1 MFVKIL
7 KIVRATM
14 RSSLRL
20 AVTGTV
26 LMSSGIAMGET
37 FAWKYEKASGSTPA
51 ASPDWRSFG
60 TAANW
65 AIGTDKT
72 GSNPNGLIPG
82 IGDYIYYGASAPGTQ
97 AFDLDDTTY
106 KVGGIVNGM
115 NHWSAHLFLVRN
127 GTLEFMNSFTNR
139 GAHVYVYDTGRFV
152 LGSGCGT
159 LCGQSSLGGLC
170 RVYSGG
176 EAVYGGSLAMHLLYV
191 TIDDGGTLTFNPSE
205 FKYYNT
211 ANAGNGPSYI
221 RNSGSLA
228 IPQGV
233 TLGGKSGVAPCVFVL
248 EQKGG
253 TLTLGGNVKMTDTSD
268 RFDFVLAGGTLHAT
282 NDVTFIGLRSVMMTN
297 DATATVEVDAAKT
310 LYCTNMVFASGTSL
324 TKNGAGTLRIGA
336 SAPDA
341 LAVSAGVLEVC
352 GAATFGEGLSLAS
365 GTTLHIAAI
374 GVSADSIT
382 GLADASVT
390 IDASVFGGGSP
401 VFRSCDPSI
410 LAAIRTKL
418 GEAPA
423 GFSYSISGNALFLF
437 KEHDPAIFSW
447 RFETGNS
454 GAAIP
459 ASPNWQSFGSPASWA
474 VGTSKSGSNPDSLI
488 PGADDEIYYG
498 ASANDIQCFD
508 LDGVSYTVKGVNGGD
523 TKWNEHLMLF
533 RNGSLTFSG
542 SFTNYG
548 AHVHVY
554 DAGKFVLGPACG
566 TVSGR
571 GGTSSVWHTYDGG
584 EMDIGGEYVVNLAHV
599 TVDAGGKMTFRPTT
613 FAFHNTANKG
623 NGPSYIRNNGTLDV
637 PGDLNLSGRSGAAP
651 CVFSIEQCNGT
662 MTLGGNLSS
671 TASADYADFILSGGT
686 INATNDVAFSGF
698 RTILMTNDAVA
709 VANVSASKTLDLT
722 KMAFESGTSLT
733 KTGEGTLKLKVSVPA
748 YMAVSAGTL
757 EVTGAASFV
766 NGITL
771 APGATLRIAVAGV
784 SAASVTGIAD
794 ANIVFDESL
803 FTGVTPL
810 FVSPDAAT
818 LSAIREK
825 LGTAPEGCTYR
836 IDGDTLV
843 LDKPHE
849 ASLFYWKKE
858 GSAAYYSFYDPSC
871 WGIGDTADATNPN
884 DLIPGEDDEIYYG
897 NVYSRYMYFDM
908 KGTTRTVKALSRG
921 MGPNNSPYGM
931 FYMNITNGTLAFTS
945 CFTNFRAYV
954 TSEAGG
960 RFVLGEDCFT
970 KAGSGGAANRYIVKA
985 GGECD
990 LGGTIDVN
998 VFQST
1003 VSEDGRLIFRPKV
1016 FRFENLANSSYA
1028 SSFISNSGVL
1038 EMPNGFTMGG
1048 KSGVAPCLFVI
1059 NQNGGTLTLGG
1070 DLTMTDTADY
1080 ADFVLAGGTVNATND
1095 VSFNGFHTVMMTND
1109 ATAVVCVADGKTL
1122 DFSVMSFESGTA
1134 LSKTGGGTLKIGA
1147 SVPDAIAVD
1156 TGILS
1161 VSGAAAFGEG
1171 LSLGSGSTL
1180 HFAAGGTTAGAIA
1193 GIEDA
1198 SVTFDA
1204 KSVGYGSAILTS
1216 TNETLIATVADK
1228 MAPAIAAADK
1238 PKLFLVTEV
1247 SVGDPAV
1254 RQLRLMR
1261 IPKGAV
1267 LSFR

>member
-1 MFVKIL
+1 MFAKLFAI
-7 KIVRATM
+7 ATK
-14 RSSLRL
+14 RVGSGSCL
-20 AVTGTV
+20 ATA
-26 LMSSGIAMGET
+26 GIALFICGSAFGET
-37 FAWKYEKASGSTPA
+37 FAWRNYTATSTLP
-51 ASPDWRSFG
+51 ASPNWQSFG
-60 TAANW
+60 TASNW
-65 AIGTDKT
+65 AVGTDKN
-72 GSNPNGLIPG
+72 GSNPNSLVPG
-82 IGDYIYYGASAPGTQ
+82 AGDYIYYGANNSGLQ
-97 AFDLDDTTY
+97 VFDLDGQTHT
-106 KVGGIVNGM
+106 VGGLTGGYES
-115 NHWSAHLFLVRN
+115 HWSPHLFLLRN
-127 GTLEFMNSFTNR
+127 GTLECTTDFSNR
-139 GAHVYVYDTGRFV
+139 AAHVYIYDTGRFI
-152 LGSGCGT
+152 LSKTCAM
-159 LCGQSSLGGLC
+159 LCGGGGNYGKVQ
-170 RVYSGG
+170 VYSGG
-176 EAVYGGSLAMHLLYV
+176 EADLEGTIRINSLGVDVAS
-191 TIDDGGTLTFNPSE
+191 GGTMTFRPKSLG
-205 FKYYNT
+205 FCQGQT
-211 ANAGNGPSYI
+211 NAQYPSYI
-221 RNSGSLA
+221 RNEGTFS
-228 IPQGV
+228 IP
-233 TLGGKSGVAPCVFVL
+233 GGFTFAERSNTRKTVL
-248 EQKGG
+248 SIEQKGG
-253 TLTLGGNVKMTDTSD
+253 TLTLGGNLVMGVPNDD
-268 RFDFVLAGGTLHAT
+268 YLDFILSGGTVNVT
-282 NDVTFIGLRSVMMTN
+282 NDVAFVAFRAVMMTN
-297 DATATVEVDAAKT
+297 DATATVTVSAGKT
-310 LYCTNMVFASGTSL
+310 FDLSPMVFENGTSL
-324 TKNGAGTLRIGA
+324 TKAGAGTLKIGS
-336 SAPDA
+336 SAPESF
-341 LAVSAGVLEVC
+341 LVSAGTLHLTTGVALGDC
-352 GAATFGEGLSLAS
+352 LTLAP
-365 GTTLHIAAI
+365 GTTLLLASVGI
-374 GVSADSIT
+374 SADSIA
-382 GLADASVT
+382 GLADANVAL
-390 IDASVFGGGSP
+390 DVAAFGGGSP
-401 VFRSCDPSI
+401 VFRSSNATF
-410 LAAIRTKL
+410 LATLLAKL
-418 GEAPA
+418 GEAPS
-423 GFSYSISGNALFLF
+423 GFFYSISGDTLWLI
-437 KEHDPAIFSW
+437 KEHDATVFTWKNEFTSSVEP
-447 RFETGNS
+447 
-454 GAAIP
+454 P
-459 ASPNWQSFGSPASWA
+459 VSPQWQSFGNPANWA
-474 VGTSKSGSNPDSLI
+474 IGTSKTGNNPDSLI
-488 PGADDEIYYG
+488 PGSGDSIYYG
-498 ASANDIQCFD
+498 SSGQFKAFD
-508 LDGVSYTVKGVNGGD
+508 LDGATYSIRGITNGWTD
-523 TKWNEHLMLF
+523 FSTRTFLI
-533 RNGSLTFSG
+533 RNGTLTIEQN
-542 SFTNYG
+542 FTNRA
-548 AHVHVY
+548 AHVYVY
-554 DAGKFVLGPACG
+554 DAGRFVLGENCCTYCG
-566 TVSGR
+566 QAGAFGQWHIYA
-571 GGTSSVWHTYDGG
+571 GGSADIGGNVDFHRLLVEVEQGG
-584 EMDIGGEYVVNLAHV
+584 EMEFHPS
-599 TVDAGGKMTFRPTT
+599 K
-613 FAFHNTANKG
+613 FAFINTANRD
-623 NGPSYIRNNGTLDV
+623 NGPSYVRNCGTLSI
-637 PGDLNLSGRSGAAP
+637 PGAVTLSGRSGKAP
-651 CVFSIEQCNGT
+651 CVFVLEQAGGSLV
-662 MTLGGNLSS
+662 LGGNLSS

-686 INATNDVAFSGF
+686 ISATNDVAFSGF
-698 RTILMTNDAVA
+698 RTILMTNDTVA
-709 VANVSASKTLDLT
+709 VANVSAGKTLDLT
-722 KMAFESGTSLT
+722 KMAFASGTSLT
-733 KTGEGTLKLKVSVPA
+733 KTGAGTVKLKVSVPA

-757 EVTGAASFV
+757 EVTGAASFA
-766 NGITL
+766 NGISL
-771 APGATLRIAVAGV
+771 APGTTLRIAVAGV
-784 SAASVTGIAD
+784 YAASVTGIAD

-858 GSAAYYSFYDPSC
+858 GSAAYYSFYDPSY

-884 DLIPGEDDEIYYG
+884 ALIPGEDDEIYYG

-908 KGTTRTVKALSRG
+908 KGTTRTIKALSRG
-921 MGPNNSPYGM
+921 MGPNAEPYGM

-954 TSEAGG
+954 VSEAGG

-970 KAGSGGAANRYIVKA
+970 KAGGSGAANRYIVKA

-1247 SVGDPAV
+1247 SAGDPAV